1 MGVLTGV
8 LLRSLMPH
16 LNGSSFDAIL
26 ESTDDKA
33 RIKAALERPAC
44 LLWAGGNQRPVYM
57 GKRRGMAVSK
67 SLEEAIWENECFA
80 ENAEGRACRAL
91 QTRKIVR
98 ALSCRFPKEVC
109 ISMSQHMG
117 PPCKPIVAKGD
128 TVKVGTKIGDSD
140 AFLSAPI
147 HSSVSGTVSAIEE
160 IVTSN
165 GGRSQVV
172 IIQTDGEQTVDENV
186 KPPVISNHPEFV
198 QAIKESGLVGLGGAG
213 FPTHIKL
220 NPKNL

>member
-1 MGVLTGV
+1 MSVLQKTLKGAHVAHFKNTENCPGVELP
-8 LLRSLMPH
+8 L
-16 LNGSSFDAIL
+16 
-26 ESTDDKA
+26 
-33 RIKAALERPAC
+33 
-44 LLWAGGNQRPVYM
+44 
-57 GKRRGMAVSK
+57 
-67 SLEEAIWENECFA
+67 
-80 ENAEGRACRAL
+80 
-91 QTRKIVR
+91 
-98 ALSCRFPKEVC
+98 PKEVC

-220 NPKNL
+220 NPKNLSEVDKSRAGCTPQCCCRPLPGGAASRSPGVYCPQWRS